1 MVLSIRRSHELHS
14 RRLNRNVWLSV
25 ILIGF
30 VALIFCL
37 TIVKVSN
44 GNGLEAYD
52 HIVRP
57 SLLPEIKD

>member
-52 HIVRP
+52 HVVRP
-57 SLLPEIKD
+57 SLLSEIKD

>member
-1 MVLSIRRSHELHS
+1 MHELHI
-14 RRLNRNVWLSV
+14 RRLSRNVWLSI

-30 VALIFCL
+30 VLIIFCL

-52 HIVRP
+52 HVVRP
-57 SLLPEIKD
+57 SLLSEVEN

>member
-1 MVLSIRRSHELHS
+1 MHELHI
-14 RRLNRNVWLSV
+14 RRLSRNVWLSI

-30 VALIFCL
+30 VLIIFCL

-52 HIVRP
+52 HAVRP
-57 SLLPEIKD
+57 SLLPEVKN

>member
-1 MVLSIRRSHELHS
+1 MHELHI
-14 RRLNRNVWLSV
+14 RRLSRNIWLSI

-30 VALIFCL
+30 VMIIFCL

-52 HIVRP
+52 HVVRP
-57 SLLPEIKD
+57 SLLPEVKN

>member
-1 MVLSIRRSHELHS
+1 MHELHI
-14 RRLNRNVWLSV
+14 RRLSRNVWLSI

-30 VALIFCL
+30 VLIIICL

-52 HIVRP
+52 HVVRP
-57 SLLPEIKD
+57 SLLPQVKN

>member
-1 MVLSIRRSHELHS
+1 MSLRRPHELHI
-14 RRLNRNVWLSV
+14 RRLSRNVWLSI

-30 VALIFCL
+30 VLIIFCL

-52 HIVRP
+52 HVVRP
-57 SLLPEIKD
+57 SLLPEVKN

>member
-1 MVLSIRRSHELHS
+1 MHELHI
-14 RRLNRNVWLSV
+14 RRLSRNVWLSI

-30 VALIFCL
+30 DLIIFCL

-52 HIVRP
+52 HVVRP
-57 SLLPEIKD
+57 SLLPEVKN

>member
-1 MVLSIRRSHELHS
+1 MHELHI
-14 RRLNRNVWLSV
+14 RRLSRNIWLSI

-30 VALIFCL
+30 VLIIFCL

-52 HIVRP
+52 HAVRP
-57 SLLPEIKD
+57 SLLPEVKN

>member
-1 MVLSIRRSHELHS
+1 MHELHI
-14 RRLNRNVWLSV
+14 RRLSRNIWLSI

-30 VALIFCL
+30 VLIIFCL

-52 HIVRP
+52 HVVRP
-57 SLLPEIKD
+57 SLLPEVKN